1 MITIKSSA
9 ETCLIIKRSK
19 FIGLACRVKTESEAQ
34 ETLEL
39 RRKQHY
45 DATHNCYAYLLES
58 GAQRCSDDGEP
69 SGTAGRPILDVI
81 KKSGVSDV
89 LLISTRYFGGILLG
103 AGGLT
108 RAYSQ
113 SASETLKEA
122 EKSELLPF
130 SVYKCV
136 FPYGVWARAENILRG
151 AGYAPGN
158 IIYSDSVTAEINVS
172 GNADEFAELIRDL
185 TLGQTEPLLLGIK
198 LSETRT
204 FR

>member
-1 MITIKSSA
+1 MITIKSPA
-9 ETCLIIKRSK
+9 ETCLIVKKSK
-19 FIGLACRVKTESEAQ
+19 FIGLACRVKTEMEAQ
-34 ETLEL
+34 EALDL
-39 RRKQHY
+39 RRKRHY
-45 DATHNCYAYLLES
+45 DATHNCYAYLLEN

-69 SGTAGRPILDVI
+69 QGTAGRPILDVI
-81 KKSGVSDV
+81 KKSGISDV
-89 LLISTRYFGGILLG
+89 LVISTRYFGGILLG

-113 SASETLKEA
+113 SVSETLKEA

-136 FPYGVWARAENILRG
+136 FPYGAWARAEKILRG

-158 IIYSDSVTAEINVS
+158 IIYSDSVAAEINVPE
-172 GNADEFAELIRDL
+172 GAEGFAEFIRDL
-185 TLGQTEPLLLGIK
+185 TLGQTEPLLLGRK
-198 LSETRT
+198 LVETRT